1 MAKISRDRGAAYE
14 REIANEFKDWGYKAY
29 RTAQHMGKTGQAPDV
44 SGIPGLHPECKR
56 RRKIAVYEWMD
67 QAVNDAMAEG
77 KGNVPVVFCRADMEE
92 SLAIVRL
99 EDFIQMYREWEAGN
113 VQSE

>member
-44 SGIPGLHPECKR
+44 SGIPGLHPECK
-56 RRKIAVYEWMD
+56 
-67 QAVNDAMAEG
+67 
-77 KGNVPVVFCRADMEE
+77 GNVPVVFCRADMEE